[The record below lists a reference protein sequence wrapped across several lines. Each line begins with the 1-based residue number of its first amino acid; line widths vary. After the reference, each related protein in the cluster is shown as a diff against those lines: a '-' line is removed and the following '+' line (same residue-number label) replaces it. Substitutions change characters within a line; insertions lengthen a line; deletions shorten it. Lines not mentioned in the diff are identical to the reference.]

1 MQVLNERKGIAEK
14 LFLTMILGTYKGMGK
29 VKNGGSDLK
38 VTKNYDFLLYQ
49 GQADPELAKVGLNGS
64 KARPGTRRAPR
75 LPIIFLSKCQEDGW
89 VWLLCSF
96 GAAAQSSR
104 TPHMESSFIQPQPRI
119 IYAFFIKG
127 KNFCRASARAYLP
140 LEYVSFF
147 CVFCTLPLIV
157 SGLKL

>member
-1 MQVLNERKGIAEK
+1 MQVLNEGKGIAEK

-75 LPIIFLSKCQEDGW
+75 LPIIFLSKCQEDG
-89 VWLLCSF
+89 
-96 GAAAQSSR
+96 
-104 TPHMESSFIQPQPRI
+104 
-119 IYAFFIKG
+119 
-127 KNFCRASARAYLP
+127 
-140 LEYVSFF
+140 
-147 CVFCTLPLIV
+147 
-157 SGLKL
+157 